1 MSNGGLRLRLRA
13 EVTAKPS
20 RGPGRISARIG
31 AARASARRAAVPAAV
46 ILLAAAIVQACL
58 TAVHAPHLPPAIW
71 MAGGALAALRTRD
84 IYEAVH
90 VRRHSGRRAARKRRK
105 FQGPASAREIHRL
118 LSVHAARRR
127 AKVTRPGFGGRT
139 RRLAAVAAGVL
150 IGTGGT
156 PARMLMGTH
165 EDFYLIY
172 APPRRG
178 KTGWL
183 AGVALDAPGAC
194 LATSTRVDIYAHTV
208 IPRSAKGPGWVLNP
222 GGDGGIPTTLGWS
235 PLEGCHKPSVAMEH
249 AGYLMD
255 AAPHDKGGKDAYWQG
270 RGHEL
275 LRIMMHAAALGGAT
289 MREVAEWVRDPD
301 ATEPMAIL
309 TDDPDAAPGWATEL
323 AALRD
328 TEPEQRDGIS
338 AAAASAL
345 AWMSDPV
352 MADIACPEPGTGFD
366 VWDFLLGDGTV
377 YLISTNR
384 PHNSVAPYVACLA
397 AHVFD
402 SAKLAASYSPGNR
415 LDPPLTLVIDEPAIT
430 CPVPLDRWAAEAG
443 GHGITVATG
452 VQSPAQLVKQ
462 YGEAGA
468 RTIRDCASVTI
479 VMGGYND
486 DKELESLSAV
496 CGHTT
501 VWDLVKDP
509 SGRKTRQERTDR
521 LYPPERIRTLTE
533 FTAVLL
539 HRSARPVE
547 VRLALV
553 WERDGYQKA
562 DTSRPVPAAATP
574 VPEVRAI
581 EAPRQEAIPMPA
593 APERPA
599 LGDGTTHAVPD
610 LTRSDTEWLS
620 QMAPDT
626 ARSAGTTA

>member
-1 MSNGGLRLRLRA
+1 M
-13 EVTAKPS
+13 
-20 RGPGRISARIG
+20 
-31 AARASARRAAVPAAV
+31 
-46 ILLAAAIVQACL
+46 
-58 TAVHAPHLPPAIW
+58 
-71 MAGGALAALRTRD
+71 
-84 IYEAVH
+84 
-90 VRRHSGRRAARKRRK
+90 
-105 FQGPASAREIHRL
+105 
-118 LSVHAARRR
+118 
-127 AKVTRPGFGGRT
+127 
-139 RRLAAVAAGVL
+139 
-150 IGTGGT
+150 
-156 PARMLMGTH
+156 
-165 EDFYLIY
+165 
-172 APPRRG
+172 
-178 KTGWL
+178 
-183 AGVALDAPGAC
+183 
-194 LATSTRVDIYAHTV
+194 
-208 IPRSAKGPGWVLNP
+208 
-222 GGDGGIPTTLGWS
+222 
-235 PLEGCHKPSVAMEH
+235 
-249 AGYLMD
+249 
-255 AAPHDKGGKDAYWQG
+255 
-270 RGHEL
+270 
-275 LRIMMHAAALGGAT
+275 
-289 MREVAEWVRDPD
+289 
-301 ATEPMAIL
+301 
-309 TDDPDAAPGWATEL
+309 
-323 AALRD
+323 
-328 TEPEQRDGIS
+328 
-338 AAAASAL
+338 
-345 AWMSDPV
+345 
-352 MADIACPEPGTGFD
+352 
-366 VWDFLLGDGTV
+366 
-377 YLISTNR
+377 
-384 PHNSVAPYVACLA
+384 
-397 AHVFD
+397 
-402 SAKLAASYSPGNR
+402 
-415 LDPPLTLVIDEPAIT
+415 
-430 CPVPLDRWAAEAG
+430 
-443 GHGITVATG
+443 
-452 VQSPAQLVKQ
+452 QSPAQLVKQ